1 MYYTSIFFLATCWAS
16 GDPHYSTFDGIHYS
30 FEGDCE
36 YTLSEATD
44 GTFAITV
51 RNIKCGFPAVTCTK
65 DVNVHLM
72 GHTIHF
78 LMDNIPTIDGLQIS
92 DRGMTATGFSIKKTD
107 FFYSLFTNIGLT
119 IQWDKGKCPFI
130 KIISTNFGFYIF
142 RKYLYIPTIN

>member
-1 MYYTSIFFLATCWAS
+1 MKEFCFYFLLATCWAS

-36 YTLSEATD
+36 YTLSEAVD

-51 RNIKCGFPAVTCTK
+51 RNVKCGFPAVTCTK

-72 GHTIHF
+72 GHNIHF
-78 LMDNIPTIDGLQIS
+78 LMDKIPTIDGLQIS
-92 DRGMTATGFSIKKTD
+92 DRGMTATGFSIKRTD

-119 IQWDKGKCPFI
+119 IQWDKGKCPCI
-130 KIISTNFGFYIF
+130 KIISTLF
-142 RKYLYIPTIN
+142 